1 MPHGK
6 LWGSL
11 GNLRG
16 LWVSALPL
24 GECPALWDEQSHS
37 VCLPSQG
44 REVWMPPGPRQW
56 HQALMAANEERTA
69 CKECLGTSKESY
81 PFLRSCGMHEGLGE
95 IGLIL
100 DDGMAQ
106 TH

>member
-1 MPHGK
+1 MGV
-6 LWGSL
+6 LSISL
-11 GNLRG
+11 G
-16 LWVSALPL
+16 LPL
-24 GECPALWDEQSHS
+24 
-37 VCLPSQG
+37 QG

-69 CKECLGTSKESY
+69 CEECLLGTSKESY
-81 PFLRSCGMHEGLGE
+81 PFLRSRWMHKGLGE
-95 IGLIL
+95 IGQIL